1 MIIQDIYLE
10 PYDWTIRVYYAVDE
24 YYIINILID
33 LIDLECDEDVFFKVK
48 SLMETHKKNVGFTYT
63 NADKRKS
70 LILIGITTDASEFQN
85 TYDHEKGHL
94 AMHISNA
101 LGINPFSEEYQYL
114 TGEIGKQ
121 MFKEAQKLLCDDCR
135 KHLVI

>member
-10 PYDWTIRVYYAVDE
+10 LYDWRIRVYYAINE
-24 YYIINILID
+24 YYIINVLVD
-33 LIDLECDEDVFFKVK
+33 LIDLECDEDVFYNVK
-48 SLMETHKKNVGFTYT
+48 FLMETHKKNVGFTYT
-63 NADKRKS
+63 NADKQES

-94 AMHISNA
+94 AMHISRA

-121 MFKEAQKLLCDDCR
+121 MFKKAQKLLCDDCR